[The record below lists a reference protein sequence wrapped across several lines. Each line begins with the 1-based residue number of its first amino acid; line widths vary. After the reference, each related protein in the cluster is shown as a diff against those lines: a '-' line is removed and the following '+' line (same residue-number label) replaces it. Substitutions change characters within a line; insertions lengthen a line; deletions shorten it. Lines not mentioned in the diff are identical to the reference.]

1 MTTMSLQLQATQQ
14 PQTHAAK
21 QNARYSDTKSM
32 YFDIKDRFNAIVS
45 GLPLIKQTGVRSSIL
60 NACQKFQKL
69 FPNAKTF
76 TDFDIVEAIQIPLSD
91 ILIDATIQR
100 LLNLAWVC
108 AIVANFRDVQ
118 AMPIQVYPVTD
129 KNVKYTAHGPRG
141 LYASW
146 DGQHTLAAFYVI
158 FVLILR
164 MDPKDVMIPVNVYK
178 VSKKSEIRENFVKGN
193 GPEGKKLLDAVDYY
207 MQMIYGVRV
216 DGSTNPT
223 WVEAEIK
230 QQYLEQADLFV
241 TAEKFGDTQMAG
253 AISRMQEIN
262 GYSSDIIR
270 KFALYTTTF
279 PVARPVASQEIE
291 IMCAWFDMA
300 KKDGVDLKEKVVGFR
315 GDYYE
320 LADHAKHKVKHLIYP
335 VPNPEFPF
343 LGVHF
348 TRMTDGSIECG
359 PNAVFTFKREG
370 YGKTDFSLRDTID
383 ALSYIG
389 TWRLFMGN
397 MKYGLDEYR
406 RAFSKRLFLKTLQ
419 RLIPDL
425 TMEDIVP
432 GRAGVRALLL
442 REDGDTRDDF
452 RIEYTDHSIHVLNAP
467 SPAATASLAIGDNIV
482 EMAVKHFG
490 LI

>member
-1 MTTMSLQLQATQQ
+1 MTTSYDIIIVGGGIVGAATFYKMQRRFPHLEILLIEKENRLADHQTGNNSGVIHSGIYYKPGSLKAVNCVNGRRELVEFAKQYNIPHDICGKLIVAADASELGFLEKIYQSGVSNGIEGMQRVSPDQIREIEPHVKGIDGVHVGCTGIIDFRRATEVMCELGVAAQNKSKVNLGEEVLGFERDGEWTNVKTNKSAYKGKYLIVCGGLQA
-14 PQTHAAK
+14 
-21 QNARYSDTKSM
+21 
-32 YFDIKDRFNAIVS
+32 DR
-45 GLPLIKQTGVRSSIL
+45 L
-60 NACQKFQKL
+60 
-69 FPNAKTF
+69 
-76 TDFDIVEAIQIPLSD
+76 
-91 ILIDATIQR
+91 
-100 LLNLAWVC
+100 
-108 AIVANFRDVQ
+108 
-118 AMPIQVYPVTD
+118 
-129 KNVKYTAHGPRG
+129 
-141 LYASW
+141 
-146 DGQHTLAAFYVI
+146 
-158 FVLILR
+158 
-164 MDPKDVMIPVNVYK
+164 
-178 VSKKSEIRENFVKGN
+178 
-193 GPEGKKLLDAVDYY
+193 
-207 MQMIYGVRV
+207 
-216 DGSTNPT
+216 
-223 WVEAEIK
+223 
-230 QQYLEQADLFV
+230 
-241 TAEKFGDTQMAG
+241 
-253 AISRMQEIN
+253 
-262 GYSSDIIR
+262 
-270 KFALYTTTF
+270 
-279 PVARPVASQEIE
+279 
-291 IMCAWFDMA
+291 A
-300 KKDGVDLKEKVVGFR
+300 KKDGVALKEKVVGFR

-320 LADHAKHKVKHLIYP
+320 LAEHAKHKVKHLIYP

-406 RAFSKRLFLKTLQ
+406 RAFSKKLFLKTLQ

-425 TMEDIVP
+425 TMDDIVP

-467 SPAATASLAIGDNIV
+467 SPAATASLAIGDNVV